1 MIALYTLLSN
11 IIAAPFLRIFT
22 IIYIICI
29 IVSSFACSI
38 LLPIDTVL
46 LGFIAMFAFDM
57 WFTTVINR

>member
-29 IVSSFACSI
+29 SVATFACSV
-38 LLPIDTVL
+38 LLPIDTAL

-57 WFTTVINR
+57 WYAIVINR